1 MSGCLRNLDL
11 NASITYAQK
20 SMVGEGT
27 TAIFI
32 TFLLAII
39 GYVGLTTV
47 VVRSL
52 RHPMPWMLWRGVAL
66 IIVVHV
72 AMVWMFR
79 FHGDFSLAVR
89 NGYAGFTMFHAAL
102 LIIIVSAFVRE
113 HIARRLVQVAFVIVT
128 MGALGAS
135 FLYEVVAIYRIP
147 VILCAVVGGGSL
159 IFYYGK
165 QRRMSTTV

>member
-1 MSGCLRNLDL
+1 
-11 NASITYAQK
+11 
-20 SMVGEGT
+20 MVGEGT

-52 RHPMPWMLWRGVAL
+52 RHPMPWTLWRGVAL
-66 IIVVHV
+66 VIVVHV
-72 AMVWMFR
+72 AMVWVFR

-89 NGYAGFTMFHAAL
+89 NGYAGFIMFHAAL
-102 LIIIVSAFVRE
+102 LIIIVSTLVRE
-113 HIARRLVQVAFVIVT
+113 RMARRLVQVAFVIVT

-135 FLYEVVAIYRIP
+135 FLYEVVAVYRIP

-159 IFYYGK
+159 LWYYGK
-165 QRRMSTTV
+165 QFRARAPGWVSRP

>member
-1 MSGCLRNLDL
+1 
-11 NASITYAQK
+11 
-20 SMVGEGT
+20 MVGEGT

-47 VVRSL
+47 VVHSL
-52 RHPMPWMLWRGVAL
+52 RRPMPWMLWRGVAL
-66 IIVVHV
+66 VIVVHV
-72 AMVWMFR
+72 AMVWAFR

-89 NGYAGFTMFHAAL
+89 NGYAGFAMFHAAL
-102 LIIIVSAFVRE
+102 LIILVSTFVRE

-128 MGALGAS
+128 LGALGAS

-147 VILCAVVGGGSL
+147 VLLCAVVGGGSL
-159 IFYYGK
+159 IWYYGK
-165 QRRMSTTV
+165 QLRTRAPGWVSRS

>member
-1 MSGCLRNLDL
+1 M
-11 NASITYAQK
+11 I
-20 SMVGEGT
+20 MVGEGT

-39 GYVGLTTV
+39 GYVGLTAV
-47 VVRSL
+47 MVRSL
-52 RHPMPWMLWRGVAL
+52 RHPMPWKFWRGMAL
-66 IIVVHV
+66 VIVVHV
-72 AMVWMFR
+72 AMVWTFR

-89 NGYAGFTMFHAAL
+89 NGYAGFAMFHTAL
-102 LIIIVSAFVRE
+102 LIIVVATFVRE
-113 HIARRLVQVAFVIVT
+113 QVARRLVQVAFVIVT

-159 IFYYGK
+159 LWYYGR
-165 QRRMSTTV
+165 QLRARAPGWVSRP